1 MTISDTDKY
10 SDRTVFRKTI
20 AGKNELVI
28 RSHALDQRQRR
39 TLILVDGT
47 KDLAEMSAML
57 RPGEIELVFPHLHRL
72 GLIEMVAG
80 DDAGDDHTHV
90 AKIPAARDPGAFL
103 QIRSRTVARVRQAF
117 GENATR
123 LVGEIEGAQSAE
135 ELRIKLRSLENI
147 FTKALGKDEGIT
159 LAREIGHELLVLVP
173 QAG

>member
-1 MTISDTDKY
+1 M
-10 SDRTVFRKTI
+10 
-20 AGKNELVI
+20 
-28 RSHALDQRQRR
+28 
-39 TLILVDGT
+39 
-47 KDLAEMSAML
+47 
-57 RPGEIELVFPHLHRL
+57 
-72 GLIEMVAG
+72 
-80 DDAGDDHTHV
+80 
-90 AKIPAARDPGAFL
+90 
-103 QIRSRTVARVRQAF
+103 ARVRQAF